1 MAGGLRYVVLL
12 ICKLLLLTASISATD
27 RYYFDHLSNQ
37 HGLSSDVIM
46 DIIQDQQGFLWFCT
60 EDGLNRY
67 DGYTFTKYRKDYDH
81 QNSLVDNY
89 TTCITEDLTNR
100 LWIGTR
106 NHGIS
111 IYDPNSGIFEQV
123 STTYG
128 SVRLPTNNINALYAD
143 KLGNIWIGT
152 ENYGIMRISEAGV
165 LTIYRTKHK
174 HLANLI
180 NIKAIY
186 EDQDGRL
193 WIGSW
198 NHGLFYYNAEDD
210 DFVNIELPWSA
221 NLLARPVISIHQAAD
236 GKYWVGSWGHGLWI
250 LEGSVEKGFEVTHHP
265 YLHKNYFQYGH
276 RAPSG
281 DLAFSIDS
289 DSRGYVWV
297 GSNNGVAVFEPG
309 NVLMPLL
316 IETDINNRFAP
327 DNSLVSKVFVDK
339 EGLIWLGTE
348 GSGIHKINTWRNSF
362 FSHYIPH
369 SPSNIFQET
378 SVFSMFEKDEDVLLI
393 GIKSEGFYEYNRK
406 TDEFIPYR
414 DIPFYSGI
422 PIINL
427 AYGFER
433 DHSGRVWM
441 GTRYQ
446 GVQVFDYDNNEFFS
460 LSTRFRRFN
469 ARTSYTLMRDVDNNM
484 WIGTRNGLFIFK
496 WHEETTGGSY
506 ELLHYTH
513 NPGDSRSISCN
524 HVVSV
529 LQDSKGH
536 IWIGT
541 LNGGVN
547 RFSGIFPGED
557 MVFERYLSDTLSN
570 TQITGNRINDIFE
583 DLSGRIWV
591 GMEGGG
597 GLGLFDPDKEGFTM
611 LSAVDDLPG
620 DHVFAIH
627 QDKEAIFWLS
637 TNRGIVRMDAD
648 DVDNLKFTF
657 FTAADGLQGN
667 VFIRGSK
674 LVTPDGMLYFGGY
687 NGFNAF
693 NPGNNLPEIVQPE
706 VAITNIMLRN
716 ETIRY
721 DPDSG
726 KPLVISHRDKVLNVH
741 FTVTSFKDPGNN
753 RFAFKLE
760 GFDDDWN
767 FRDATSRQAVYTNLK
782 RGKYTLY
789 IIAANANGIWS
800 EKPVKLDLIVKP
812 ALFASDLAFISY
824 AIIFF
829 LIIYGLM
836 RLMLY
841 RATVQQQLQLEK
853 IEQKRLEQVHQLK
866 LRSFANVSHELL
878 TPLSVINVIID
889 NTLAKKGDSQEVFGL
904 LKKNVGKLRKLID
917 QLLLMRK
924 IDTGHLKLKVHEG
937 ELSNFLRD
945 IYQGFT
951 PLAAKKNLKFD
962 FICEEI
968 PLSGYFDG
976 EKLET
981 IVQNLLS
988 NAIKFTDTGSVELHC
1003 RTFYRNDTR
1012 WAEVI
1017 VKDTGC
1023 GISEEDIEAIFERF
1037 ARLNDN
1043 KAIPGMGIGLDL
1055 VRSLTRL
1062 HKGHLDVSSF
1072 PGQGTAFTVEIALD
1086 IGHYSME
1093 EISRQQALSQ
1103 HVDVVDELLEKG
1115 LAEHQDIFIKPKEHP
1130 VIHSRTLLLVEDND
1144 DLRQLIGKFL
1154 FGHFQ
1159 VEQAEDGAAAYEI
1172 AKYLSPDIIV
1182 SDVIM
1187 PKMNGFE
1194 LCNKIKSDF
1203 STSHI
1208 PVILLTA
1215 KTDDSSKTEA
1225 YGYGADSYLTKPVNL
1240 ELLIT
1245 RINSILDARD
1255 GMKEYYR
1262 RRCVFTPELSNIQIP
1277 QLDETFIKQATE
1289 IIKKNMEDPEFNV
1302 QSLTVE
1308 MGTSNSMLY
1317 RKFNKLLGVTPN
1329 ELIKNIRIKYAAEL
1343 LSQGKYTVSE
1353 VAYSIGFND
1362 LSYFG
1367 KCFKKAYGV
1376 SPSDFKENPSVSQSV

>member
-1 MAGGLRYVVLL
+1 MVRNVKYFGLVICQLMLVV
-12 ICKLLLLTASISATD
+12 ASLSATNS
-27 RYYFDHLSNQ
+27 YYFDHLSNQ

-46 DIIQDQQGFLWFCT
+46 DIIQDHQGFLWFCT

-67 DGYTFTKYRKDYDH
+67 DGYTFTKYRKDYENK
-81 QNSLVDNY
+81 NSLADNY

-106 NHGIS
+106 SHGIS
-111 IYDPNSGIFEQV
+111 IYDPAFGTFEHI
-123 STTYG
+123 STTHG
-128 SVRLPTNNINALYAD
+128 SVRLPTNNINTLYAD
-143 KLGNIWIGT
+143 KQGNVWIGT
-152 ENYGIMRISEAGV
+152 ENYGIMRISETGG
-165 LTIYRTKHK
+165 LTIYRTKHR

-186 EDQDGRL
+186 EDRDGRL

-198 NHGLFYYNAEDD
+198 SHGLFYYNAEDD
-210 DFVNIELPWSA
+210 DFVNVELPWSA
-221 NLLARPVISIHQAAD
+221 DALARPVISIHQAAD
-236 GKYWVGSWGHGLWI
+236 DKYWVGSWGHGLCI

-297 GSNNGVAVFEPG
+297 GSNNGVAVFDPG
-309 NVLMPLL
+309 NVSMPLL
-316 IETDINNRFAP
+316 IETDINSRFAP
-327 DNSLVSKVFVDK
+327 DNSQVSKVFVDK
-339 EGLIWLGTE
+339 EGLIWLGTK

-362 FSHYIPH
+362 FAHHIPH

-378 SVFSMFEKDEDVLLI
+378 SVFSMFEKDKDVLLI
-393 GIKSEGFYEYNRK
+393 GIKSEGFYEYYRK
-406 TDEFIPYR
+406 TDEFVPYR

-427 AYGFER
+427 AYDFER

-446 GVQVFDYDNNEFFS
+446 GVLVFDYHNNEFFS
-460 LSTRFRRFN
+460 LTTRFRRFN
-469 ARTSYTLMRDVDNNM
+469 ARTSYALMRDVDNNM
-484 WIGTRNGLFIFK
+484 WIGTDNGLFIFK
-496 WHEETTGGSY
+496 WHEEATGGRY
-506 ELLHYTH
+506 ELLHHTH
-513 NPGDSRSISCN
+513 NPGDPNSISCN
-524 HVVSV
+524 HVVTL

-547 RFSGIFPGED
+547 RFSSIFPGQD
-557 MVFERYLSDTLSN
+557 MVFERFLSDTLSN
-570 TQITGNRINDIFE
+570 SSIAGNRINDIFE

-597 GLGLFDPDKEGFTM
+597 GLGLFDPEKESFIIFPASTG
-611 LSAVDDLPG
+611 LPG

-627 QDKEAIFWLS
+627 QHKDSIFWLS
-637 TNRGIVRMDAD
+637 TNRGIVRMDAGD
-648 DVDNLKFTF
+648 IDSLTFTY
-657 FTAADGLQGN
+657 FTTADGLQGN

-674 LVTPDGMLYFGGY
+674 LFTSNGMLYFGGY

-693 NPGNNLPEIVQPE
+693 NPENNLPENVKPE

-716 ETIRY
+716 ESVRY
-721 DPDSG
+721 NADSG
-726 KPLVISHRDKVLNVH
+726 DPLIISHRDKVFAVH
-741 FTVTSFKDPGNN
+741 FTVTSYKDPENN

-760 GFDDDWN
+760 GFDEDWN
-767 FRDATSRQAVYTNLK
+767 YRDATSRQAIYTNLR

-789 IIAANANGIWS
+789 IKASNANGIWS
-800 EKPVKLDLIVKP
+800 EEPVKLDILVKP
-812 ALFASDLAFISY
+812 APFASDLAFVSY

-836 RLMLY
+836 RLLLY

-889 NTLAKKGDSQEVFGL
+889 NTLSKQGDSHEVFGL

-924 IDTGHLKLKVHEG
+924 IDTGHVKLKVHEG
-937 ELSNFLRD
+937 DLSSFLKDMYR
-945 IYQGFT
+945 GFS
-951 PLAAKKNLKFD
+951 PLASKKNLQFD
-962 FICEEI
+962 FVCDAL
-968 PLSGYFDG
+968 PLNGYFDG

-981 IVQNLLS
+981 IIQNLLS
-988 NAIKFTDTGSVELHC
+988 NAIKFTDSGSVELHC
-1003 RTFYRNDTR
+1003 RPFYRNDTR

-1023 GISEEDIEAIFERF
+1023 GISVEDIEAIFERF
-1037 ARLNDN
+1037 ARVNDD

-1062 HKGHLDVSSF
+1062 HKGYLDVSSV
-1072 PGQGTAFTVEIALD
+1072 PGQGTTFAVEIALD
-1086 IGHYSME
+1086 IGHYSLD
-1093 EISRQQALSQ
+1093 EILRQQALSQ

-1115 LAEHQDIFIKPKEHP
+1115 LAEQQEVFIKPQYHP
-1130 VIHSRTLLLVEDND
+1130 AVHSRSLLLVEDND

-1154 FGHFQ
+1154 SGHFQ
-1159 VEQAEDGAAAYEI
+1159 VEQAEDGTAAYEI

-1194 LCNKIKSDF
+1194 LCEKLKSDF
-1203 STSHI
+1203 ETSHI

-1245 RINSILDARD
+1245 RINSILDARE
-1255 GMKEYYR
+1255 GLKEYYR
-1262 RRCVFTPELSNIQIP
+1262 RRCVFAPELSNIQIP
-1277 QLDETFIKQATE
+1277 QLDETFIKKATE
-1289 IIKKNMEDPEFNV
+1289 IIEKNMEDPEFNV

-1343 LSQGKYTVSE
+1343 LGQGNYTISE
-1353 VAYSIGFND
+1353 VAYGIGFND

-1376 SPSDFKENPSVSQSV
+1376 SPSDFKENPSVNQSV